1 MDESRPPADPN
12 RPELGPS
19 EYAATTIGH
28 PSRLTDD
35 ERYLLADMALRRV
48 AADLV
53 IDEQEAADL
62 LDGYAEAGDPC
73 RFVGDQ
79 REVAIVAGGVELV
92 RVDRVTLRALATS
105 GNGTQN

>member
-1 MDESRPPADPN
+1 VGDRPPADPT

-19 EYAATTIGH
+19 EYVAAAGGP

-62 LDGYAEAGDPC
+62 LDGYAERGDPC
-73 RFVGDQ
+73 RLVGD
-79 REVAIVAGGVELV
+79 RCEVAVVVGGVELV
-92 RVDRVTLRALATS
+92 RVDRVMLRAMAAS
-105 GNGTQN
+105 GDGAQN